1 LREKQLYALILVLAI
16 ALAGVVGCVIA
27 LVLPI
32 QSSARASAEYGRLSE
47 PTGVPIV
54 YAVEGQEAQLRT
66 IAVTGMGRAS
76 AKPNQAQL
84 RLGARSQE
92 TTATETLAKNA
103 ESMNK
108 VIGALKGMGIP
119 EKDIETSYFSLYPR
133 YSTYGETL
141 IGFEA
146 THMLSVT
153 TTSLDKVG
161 EIIDGAV
168 EAGANSVGG
177 VYFTFTEDKFQ
188 ELNEQARQ
196 GAVEDAKAKAETIA
210 TSLAVKIIGVASAT
224 EETGYYPSPYYY
236 PYDIAVIGASPP
248 TPIMPPTEVEVTV
261 TIRVTYIIE

>member
-27 LVLPI
+27 LVLSI

-84 RLGARSQE
+84 SLGARSQE
-92 TTATETLAKNA
+92 TTATEALAKNA
-103 ESMNK
+103 ESMNN
-108 VIGALKGMGIP
+108 VIEALKGMGIP
-119 EKDIETSYFSLYPR
+119 EDDIETAYFSLYPR
-133 YSTYGETL
+133 YSTYGETI
-141 IGFEA
+141 IGFEV
-146 THMLSVT
+146 THMLKVT

-177 VYFTFTEDKFQ
+177 VYFTFTEGKLR

-224 EETGYYPSPYYY
+224 EETGYYPSSYYY
-236 PYDIAVIGASPP
+236 DYALVVPAAPP
-248 TPIMPPTEVEVTV
+248 SPIMPPTEVEVTI